1 MWSDILN
8 KPNQGKVFRL
18 FRGELINVNKYYDNK
33 VQCSSTNPT
42 LLSEYERIISRP
54 NVFWK
59 ITENNSKFNQY
70 KHKDMIIPNRTFR
83 RE

>member
-18 FRGELINVNKYYDNK
+18 FRGELINVNKDYDNK
-33 VQCSSTNPT
+33 VQCSSTHPT

-59 ITENNSKFNQY
+59 ITENNSKFN
-70 KHKDMIIPNRTFR
+70 
-83 RE
+83 

>member
-42 LLSEYERIISRP
+42 LLSEYERTLSRP

-59 ITENNSKFNQY
+59 ITENNSKFISTNTN
-70 KHKDMIIPNRTFR
+70 I
-83 RE
+83 